1 MSTTT
6 IEESRLAA
14 LEADAGRVQT
24 LESERDT
31 ATARATAAENRAAA
45 VEALAESGHTFTKL
59 ERKGLLADLPVDTE
73 SGALDVEAFTKAIE
87 EAAAEH
93 GGDVG
98 TGVTG
103 FGSTTTTGG
112 TVAEST
118 DDGWGDIDS
127 RLGITKEA

>member
-31 ATARATAAENRAAA
+31 ATARATVAENRAAA

-59 ERKGLLADLPVDTE
+59 EKRGLLSELPVTE
-73 SGALDVEAFTKAIE
+73 AGELDREAFDKAIK
-87 EAAAEH
+87 EAATER
-93 GGDVG
+93 GSDPG

-103 FGSTTTTGG
+103 FGSTAPGD
-112 TVAEST
+112 TVTEST
-118 DDGWGDIDS
+118 TDGWDDIDA